1 MVLALSQ
8 GKAAMAAQSEGETVA
23 LTPQGSYP
31 AAKPDGH
38 KRREGRV
45 IIGSHY
51 TLIDI
56 GHLSCDTMS
65 LEALD
70 TAEPK
75 TRDALAIGN
84 VWLFFFRLLA

>member
-1 MVLALSQ
+1 M
-8 GKAAMAAQSEGETVA
+8 
-23 LTPQGSYP
+23 
-31 AAKPDGH
+31 
-38 KRREGRV
+38 

-84 VWLFFFRLLA
+84 VWLFFFAYLLI

>member
-1 MVLALSQ
+1 MI
-8 GKAAMAAQSEGETVA
+8 T
-23 LTPQGSYP
+23 
-31 AAKPDGH
+31 
-38 KRREGRV
+38 
-45 IIGSHY
+45 GSHY

-56 GHLSCDTMS
+56 GHLRCDTMS

-84 VWLFFFRLLA
+84 VWLFFFAYLLS

>member
-1 MVLALSQ
+1 MI
-8 GKAAMAAQSEGETVA
+8 T
-23 LTPQGSYP
+23 
-31 AAKPDGH
+31 
-38 KRREGRV
+38 
-45 IIGSHY
+45 GSHY

-56 GHLSCDTMS
+56 GHLRCDTMS

-84 VWLFFFRLLA
+84 VWLFFSFTCLVDCAIHGKKIKSNKYYG